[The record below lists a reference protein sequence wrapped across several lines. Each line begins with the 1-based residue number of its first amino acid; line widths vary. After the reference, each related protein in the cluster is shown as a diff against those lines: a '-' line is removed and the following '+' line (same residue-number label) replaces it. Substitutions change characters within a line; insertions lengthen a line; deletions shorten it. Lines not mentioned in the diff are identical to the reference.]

1 MCVFKLDSVYLRSV
15 HVGPLYED
23 VHVQFDGAVYDKLSS
38 CLKTRQKK
46 IQKSNLHKYHHFDRA
61 KDKLLKKQRLIK
73 NISDARD
80 NDIRY

>member
-1 MCVFKLDSVYLRSV
+1 MSVFKLDSVYLRSV

-46 IQKSNLHKYHHFDRA
+46 SKNRTYTSTTIFDRA

-73 NISDARD
+73 SISDARD